1 MFVTNPLT
9 VFLTQS
15 LKTQSLN
22 RRNVLPKHL
31 SYNFHYSNGF
41 TLIELVIGIVVFS
54 ISLSIITGLLLPQAQ
69 RSVEPVLQVRATE
82 LAQSLLNEI
91 SAKSFDQHSD
101 RVGGLIRCNEDL
113 NGDGDLVDDPG
124 EIACTAEANFG
135 NEEANNRENYN
146 DVDDF
151 HGLDVSDASIV
162 NSLGGALIVDGKNL
176 YLGFSANITVAYTD
190 VNQSGKLIT
199 VTVITPTGQS
209 LSFATIRRNF

>member
-1 MFVTNPLT
+1 MFVTNPLAVPFT
-9 VFLTQS
+9 
-15 LKTQSLN
+15 KSLN
-22 RRNVLPKHL
+22 PSNFQPKHL
-31 SYNFHYSNGF
+31 SHNHYYRNGF
-41 TLIELVIGIVVFS
+41 TLIELVIGIVAFS

-69 RSVEPVLQVRATE
+69 RSVEPILQVRATE

-101 RVGGLIRCNEDL
+101 RVSGLVRCNEDL

-124 EIACTAEANFG
+124 EVACTAEANFG
-135 NEEANNRENYN
+135 NEEANNRAIYN
-146 DVDDF
+146 DVDDY
-151 HGLDVSDASIV
+151 HNINVSDEDIV
-162 NSLGGALIVDGKNL
+162 NSLGQALIVDGKNL
-176 YLGFSANITVAYTD
+176 YQGFSANINVTYTD